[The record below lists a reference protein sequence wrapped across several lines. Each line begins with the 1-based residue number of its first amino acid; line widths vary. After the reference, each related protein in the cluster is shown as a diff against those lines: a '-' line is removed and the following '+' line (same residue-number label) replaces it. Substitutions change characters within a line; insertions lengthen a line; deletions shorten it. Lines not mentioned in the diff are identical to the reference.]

1 MKRELI
7 ATATFGLEAVVK
19 REIQALG
26 YEIIRSEDGKIT
38 FGGDETAI
46 ARIRSPIIM
55 IDDKQVFPPPSETF
69 GTLAM
74 KALWNV
80 IRFDGN
86 TDSSFHPPS
95 LVDTRARAV
104 DFLKFFFRRLTDI
117 LA

>member
-1 MKRELI
+1 MRLPRIRFSTFSVNRRGDRLTFYEFLLI
-7 ATATFGLEAVVK
+7 N
-19 REIQALG
+19 Q
-26 YEIIRSEDGKIT
+26 
-38 FGGDETAI
+38 
-46 ARIRSPIIM
+46 IRSPIIM

-95 LVDTRARAV
+95 LVDTRA
-104 DFLKFFFRRLTDI
+104 LLI
-117 LA
+117 S

>member
-1 MKRELI
+1 MRLPRIRFSTFSVNRRGDRLTFYEFLLI
-7 ATATFGLEAVVK
+7 N
-19 REIQALG
+19 Q
-26 YEIIRSEDGKIT
+26 
-38 FGGDETAI
+38 
-46 ARIRSPIIM
+46 IRSPIIM
-55 IDDKQVFPPPSETF
+55 IDDNQVFPPPSETF

-86 TDSSFHPPS
+86 TDSSFHPSS